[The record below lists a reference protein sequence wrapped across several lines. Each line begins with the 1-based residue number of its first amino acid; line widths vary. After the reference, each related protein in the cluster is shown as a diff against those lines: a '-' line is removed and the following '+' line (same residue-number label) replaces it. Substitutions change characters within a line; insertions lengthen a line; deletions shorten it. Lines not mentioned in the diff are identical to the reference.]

1 MRPRHTDADLLELA
15 SAGSAPALASL
26 LHRHRDVVQRGALRA
41 ERPTRAVEGI
51 MLAAVRELRRGR
63 LGPDGLR
70 DRLADLA
77 DAEARREPGRPGVE
91 RILPA
96 GWFDTAWVRVE
107 RRWPTGRRRP
117 RAPRWAGTAVGAVL
131 LVLAGAGGTAYV
143 VTADVTTEV
152 VGEVIAEPVEDPAA
166 LVVPGPQVP
175 TEPEEVPELFG
186 DVELGQLPGYDLSG
200 EDDAPTAPGPT
211 VGPPTAP
218 QPEEGAAGDGTPPAD
233 PAGDAD
239 PEGTDADDG
248 ADGDG

>member
-41 ERPTRAVEGI
+41 DRPTRAAEAI

-63 LGPDGLR
+63 LRADGLR

-77 DAEARREPGRPGVE
+77 DAEARRDPGRPGVE
-91 RILPA
+91 RILST
-96 GWFDTAWVRVE
+96 GWFDTAWVQVE

-117 RAPRWAGTAVGAVL
+117 RPPRWAGYAAGALL
-131 LVLAGAGGTAYV
+131 LVAAGGAGAAYV
-143 VTADVTTEV
+143 VTAEVTTEV
-152 VGEVIAEPVEDPAA
+152 VGEIVAEPVDDPEA

-175 TEPEEVPELFG
+175 AEPEEVPELFG

-200 EDDAPTAPGPT
+200 ADDDPAPPAPTLGPPDAPAQEEDAAPDGPEGGTADDAADDDAGDTADDAPT
-211 VGPPTAP
+211 
-218 QPEEGAAGDGTPPAD
+218 DG
-233 PAGDAD
+233 
-239 PEGTDADDG
+239 
-248 ADGDG
+248 